1 MTLLLAGLLL
11 FIGGHCTNLIA
22 PQWRN
27 AMVSRLGLL
36 PWKGLYSVVAIGGF
50 ILLVIGYGEA
60 RMNPTWLWTP
70 PVWTRHLAALI
81 TLPAFILL
89 FASQIPGNRLQVK
102 LGHPMYLGIKLWA
115 FAHLIANG
123 GLHDLVLFGA
133 FLTWAIAGFALSR
146 RRDRIAGVKKEYKGA
161 VRDVLTLV
169 VGIGA
174 WVAFALWLHG
184 MLIGVKP
191 FG

>member
-1 MTLLLAGLLL
+1 
-11 FIGGHCTNLIA
+11 
-22 PQWRN
+22 
-27 AMVSRLGLL
+27 VD
-36 PWKGLYSVVAIGGF
+36 
-50 ILLVIGYGEA
+50 
-60 RMNPTWLWTP
+60 WTP

-133 FLTWAIAGFALSR
+133 FLIWAIAGFAVSR